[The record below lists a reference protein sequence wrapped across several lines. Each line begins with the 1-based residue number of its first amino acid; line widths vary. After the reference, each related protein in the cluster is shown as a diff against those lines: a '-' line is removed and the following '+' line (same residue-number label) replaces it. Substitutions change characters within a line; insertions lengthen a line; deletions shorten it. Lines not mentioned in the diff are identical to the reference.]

1 MIILDTNVV
10 SELMRSTPN
19 KSVIR
24 WVDSHAPL
32 DVFITA
38 VTARELLHGVARL
51 DPGRRRS
58 NLASAVEH
66 LLTDDFHDRVLPFD
80 LPAALHFAEIAA
92 RRERAGRP
100 IGVSDAE
107 IAAIARS
114 HEAPVATRNS
124 NDFDH
129 TGVEVLDPW
138 HVAAE

>member
-10 SELMRSTPN
+10 SELMRSRPDPH
-19 KSVIR
+19 VVE
-24 WVDSHAPL
+24 WVDAHPPL

-51 DPGRRRS
+51 DRGRRR
-58 NLASAVEH
+58 NRLAHAVDG

-80 LPAALHFAEIAA
+80 LPAAVHFADVAA

-100 IGVSDAE
+100 ISVSDGE

-114 HEAPVATRNS
+114 HDASVATRNGK
-124 NDFDH
+124 DFEL
-129 TGVEVLDPW
+129 TGVAILDLWPNPT
-138 HVAAE
+138 E